1 MHRPSVNLWLSRHRV
16 SWLLWF
22 AVAAIAGCHNGEE
35 CKSCHDIVPGA
46 IPQPSGTYD
55 CQWIHAEKARAEQ
68 DKFVIYNY
76 EWSANASQLT
86 SSGHEHIG
94 EIARALCQVPFP
106 VVIEPSCDRHVDD
119 LRRAAV
125 LEALANS
132 GNPVSPDRVIF
143 GRGEAEGLYGLEA
156 PGVAR
161 RMLATQGGGQGG
173 GGSAL
178 GVGSTLGGTQG
189 NVGSSSGVGVGV
201 GVGMGSY

>member
-1 MHRPSVNLWLSRHRV
+1 M
-16 SWLLWF
+16 
-22 AVAAIAGCHNGEE
+22 
-35 CKSCHDIVPGA
+35 
-46 IPQPSGTYD
+46 Q
-55 CQWIHAEKARAEQ
+55 AEKARADQ

-76 EWSANASQLT
+76 EWSADASQLT

-94 EIARALCQVPFP
+94 QIARALCQVPFP
-106 VVIEPSCDRHVDD
+106 VVIEPSCDRHVDE

-132 GNPVSPDRVIF
+132 GSPASPDRVIF

-173 GGSAL
+173 GGGAL